1 MVLKSSV
8 FERLA
13 DQMGLSWYRFV
24 GVVVV
29 LLALSIV
36 GVAYLDGIL
45 AEFFS
50 AGHWRLLL
58 SYPALIVYMLA
69 IVPPMDRAS
78 DRTLAAFRTLIA
90 MDDESFDQLLDEI
103 TAPPRGQWIVFGV
116 GAAIGF
122 LGILQA
128 VAEGFSWVVL
138 YWVFANSLTVGLLT
152 WSIQA
157 ALSSSRSIA
166 ALYHQP
172 LNIDIFDLRAFG
184 PIGRQS
190 LINALSFFG
199 GAAISL
205 FFVAGGVNSFEVGTW
220 FFYGILVLVSALAFI
235 LPMRQ
240 THRVLA
246 AAKEEELVQVR
257 HNIVAAY
264 RSLEKLPADSRDLG
278 ILPTK
283 LNLWKEYEAR
293 VKATKTWPFD
303 LGMLRTF
310 FLSVFTPIGIS
321 LAQRL
326 ISRLFNL

>member
-1 MVLKSSV
+1 LKSSV

-13 DQMGLSWYRFV
+13 SYLGLSWYGFV
-24 GVVVV
+24 AVVVGIF
-29 LLALSIV
+29 ALSIA

-69 IVPPMDRAS
+69 IIPAMDRAS
-78 DRTLAAFRTLIA
+78 DRTLAAFRTLA
-90 MDDESFDQLLDEI
+90 AADDDSFDQLLDEM
-103 TAPPRGQWIVFGV
+103 TGAPRGQWLVFGI

-122 LGILQA
+122 LGIFQA
-128 VAEGFSWVVL
+128 VAQGFSWVVL
-138 YWVFANSLTVGLLT
+138 YWVFANSLTVGLLA

-157 ALSSSRSIA
+157 ALSSSRSMA
-166 ALYHQP
+166 TLHQLP
-172 LNIDIFDLRAFG
+172 LRIDIFDLRPFG
-184 PIGRQS
+184 PVGRQS

-205 FFVAGGVNSFEVGTW
+205 FFVAGGANSFDIGTW
-220 FFYGILVLVSALAFI
+220 FFYGILVLVSALAFY

-264 RSLEKLPADSRDLG
+264 RSLEELPADSKDLG

-283 LNLWKEYEAR
+283 LNLWKEYEMR

-310 FLSVFTPIGIS
+310 FLSVFTPVGIS